1 VANKLGLSGPCE
13 TDCFF
18 NLRYNF
24 RAVMRRGFLQTASCI
39 LIANDR
45 VTFEQN
51 TAYRII
57 NSRRPFN
64 RFAGARSIG
73 NMGAQLLVLS
83 GSNFNRYFHQ
93 RPLAKAN
100 AIRKRRQMQA
110 RTIGRYFNCA
120 TITGRMILRL
130 RPRGIASTTFVKRK
144 DYL

>member
-1 VANKLGLSGPCE
+1 
-13 TDCFF
+13 
-18 NLRYNF
+18 
-24 RAVMRRGFLQTASCI
+24 MRRGFLQTTSCI

-83 GSNFNRYFHQ
+83 GSNFNRYFHE

-110 RTIGRYFNCA
+110 RTIGA
-120 TITGRMILRL
+120 ILIVR
-130 RPRGIASTTFVKRK
+130 R
-144 DYL
+144 